1 MYFIF
6 EKDSLSS
13 FSLKECTFALCVVSV
28 LRMLNTAFQEM
39 VDYTL
44 TGAGGV
50 SPMLLTGNLSLERLK
65 SFTQALDLGLC
76 S

>member
-28 LRMLNTAFQEM
+28 LHMLNTAFQEM
-39 VDYTL
+39 VYYTL
-44 TGAGGV
+44 TGGQVV
-50 SPMLLTGNLSLERLK
+50 S
-65 SFTQALDLGLC
+65 ALCYLQET
-76 S
+76 